1 MKTDVRKSR
10 KQLKK
15 LLPEGSVFNERVEI
29 GKGTRINGPITIKGE
44 GNCEIGRYCAFGSD
58 IRIITSNHSMN
69 TANVQI
75 KLQRRIG
82 ACDISEKGADVDIG
96 HNVWIGDSAI
106 ILPGISIGHGAVI
119 GAGAVVTRDVADFSV
134 VAGCPAKLIKK
145 RFSDQ
150 LIDELLQIQWWHWDE
165 ERMKRN
171 VEFFNLDLTIV
182 KGWTTADLIK
192 D

>member
-1 MKTDVRKSR
+1 
-10 KQLKK
+10 
-15 LLPEGSVFNERVEI
+15 
-29 GKGTRINGPITIKGE
+29 
-44 GNCEIGRYCAFGSD
+44 
-58 IRIITSNHSMN
+58 MN

>member
-134 VAGCPAKLIKK
+134 VAGCPAI
-145 RFSDQ
+145 S
-150 LIDELLQIQWWHWDE
+150 
-165 ERMKRN
+165 
-171 VEFFNLDLTIV
+171 
-182 KGWTTADLIK
+182 
-192 D
+192 